1 MEVIFTI
8 FYLSGI
14 IKSFLIF
21 YNIPFPIDFTF
32 LASFLLLLALIIEF
46 KNEKISVS
54 FNKNI
59 LLSFVF
65 LILFYLWMLLS
76 LIWTPSESYSYKKVI
91 LFIPNIIGFGFPLLC
106 KRFDI
111 AKFFRIVSITLIF
124 VSIWFL
130 KIYLDYLDDGYS
142 KKTYYEPFLGLYL
155 SCASFMGLNIL
166 VILGAKKKVFKNL
179 FVSSFVVTLTIILL
193 FLLGARGPFIFV
205 LLLLIPLFIIKYIY
219 SYYYNKVL
227 LSDFKKA
234 LYSGLTVLLFFV
246 FFLIF
251 EKEVK
256 VLLDRSVFRIS
267 LLMPSSDSETSSVP
281 TTSNTTKSSSI
292 NTSVDTR
299 IDQLKFSMDLIKNN
313 KFESIYGFGVGSF
326 GILYLQKDFRAYPH
340 NIFLEIWVELGLIG
354 LILFLIFLYFV
365 FSKNLNGTNYI
376 NLLVL
381 VYIILNVLKSSSY
394 VDIRVFFAVFA
405 MYMLSSNDKSLNKV
419 AN

>member
-1 MEVIFTI
+1 
-8 FYLSGI
+8 
-14 IKSFLIF
+14 
-21 YNIPFPIDFTF
+21 
-32 LASFLLLLALIIEF
+32 
-46 KNEKISVS
+46 
-54 FNKNI
+54 
-59 LLSFVF
+59 
-65 LILFYLWMLLS
+65 
-76 LIWTPSESYSYKKVI
+76 
-91 LFIPNIIGFGFPLLC
+91 
-106 KRFDI
+106 
-111 AKFFRIVSITLIF
+111 
-124 VSIWFL
+124 
-130 KIYLDYLDDGYS
+130 
-142 KKTYYEPFLGLYL
+142 
-155 SCASFMGLNIL
+155 
-166 VILGAKKKVFKNL
+166 
-179 FVSSFVVTLTIILL
+179 
-193 FLLGARGPFIFV
+193 
-205 LLLLIPLFIIKYIY
+205 
-219 SYYYNKVL
+219 
-227 LSDFKKA
+227 
-234 LYSGLTVLLFFV
+234 
-246 FFLIF
+246 
-251 EKEVK
+251 EVK

>member
-1 MEVIFTI
+1 MEVIFAI

-21 YNIPFPIDFTF
+21 YKIPFIVDFTLFAAF
-32 LASFLLLLALIIEF
+32 LVIIAVFIEF
-46 KNEKISVS
+46 KNKKIPIV
-54 FNKNI
+54 FNKNN
-59 LLSFVF
+59 LLAFVF
-65 LILFYLWMLLS
+65 LLIFYLWMIIS
-76 LIWTPSESYSYKKVI
+76 LIWTPSNNYSFKKVFFF
-91 LFIPNIIGFGFPLLC
+91 LPNIISFGFPLIY

-111 AKFFRIVSITLIF
+111 AKFFRIISIALIIVSI
-124 VSIWFL
+124 VFL
-130 KIYLDYLDDGYS
+130 KIYLDYSADKIS
-142 KKTYYEPFLGLYL
+142 RAYYQPILGLYL
-155 SCASFMGLNIL
+155 TCSSLMGINIL

-179 FVSSFVVTLTIILL
+179 FISSFVVTLSIILM
-193 FLLGARGPFIFV
+193 FLLGARGPLIFV
-205 LLLLIPLFIIKYIY
+205 LLLLIPLLFIKFFKL
-219 SYYYNKVL
+219 SYFKILLSSDFRKVL
-227 LSDFKKA
+227 F
-234 LYSGLTVLLFFV
+234 SGFTILFFLT
-246 FFLIF
+246 FSLIF

>member
-1 MEVIFTI
+1 MEVIFAI

-21 YNIPFPIDFTF
+21 YKIPFIVDFTLFAAF
-32 LASFLLLLALIIEF
+32 LVIIAVFIEF
-46 KNEKISVS
+46 KNKKIPIV
-54 FNKNI
+54 FNKNN
-59 LLSFVF
+59 LLAFVF
-65 LILFYLWMLLS
+65 LLIFYLWMIIS
-76 LIWTPSESYSYKKVI
+76 LIWTPSNNYSFKKVFFF
-91 LFIPNIIGFGFPLLC
+91 LPNIIGFGFPLLC

-111 AKFFRIVSITLIF
+111 AKFFRIISIALIIVSI
-124 VSIWFL
+124 VFL
-130 KIYLDYLDDGYS
+130 KIYLDYSADKIS
-142 KKTYYEPFLGLYL
+142 RAYYQPILGLYL
-155 SCASFMGLNIL
+155 TCSSLMGINIL

-179 FVSSFVVTLTIILL
+179 FISSFVVTLSIILM
-193 FLLGARGPFIFV
+193 FLLGARGPLIFV
-205 LLLLIPLFIIKYIY
+205 LLLLIPLLFIKFFKL
-219 SYYYNKVL
+219 SYFKILLSSDFRKVL
-227 LSDFKKA
+227 F
-234 LYSGLTVLLFFV
+234 SGFTILFFLT
-246 FFLIF
+246 FSLIF
-251 EKEVK
+251 ENEVK

>member
-1 MEVIFTI
+1 MEVIFAI

-21 YNIPFPIDFTF
+21 YKIPFIVDFTLFAAF
-32 LASFLLLLALIIEF
+32 LVIIAVFIEF
-46 KNEKISVS
+46 KNKKIPIV
-54 FNKNI
+54 FNKNN
-59 LLSFVF
+59 LLAFVF
-65 LILFYLWMLLS
+65 LLIFYLWMIIS
-76 LIWTPSESYSYKKVI
+76 LIWTPSNNYSFKKVFFF
-91 LFIPNIIGFGFPLLC
+91 LPNIISFGFPLIY

-111 AKFFRIVSITLIF
+111 AKFFRIISIALIIVSI
-124 VSIWFL
+124 VFL
-130 KIYLDYLDDGYS
+130 KIYLDYSADKIS
-142 KKTYYEPFLGLYL
+142 RAYYQPILGLYL
-155 SCASFMGLNIL
+155 TCSSLMGINIL

-179 FVSSFVVTLTIILL
+179 FISSFVVTLSIILM
-193 FLLGARGPFIFV
+193 FLLGARGPLIFV
-205 LLLLIPLFIIKYIY
+205 LLLLIPLLFIKFFKL
-219 SYYYNKVL
+219 SYFKILLSSDFRKVL
-227 LSDFKKA
+227 F
-234 LYSGLTVLLFFV
+234 SGFTILFFLT
-246 FFLIF
+246 FSLIF
-251 EKEVK
+251 ENEVK

>member
-1 MEVIFTI
+1 MEVIFAI

-130 KIYLDYLDDGYS
+130 IIYLDYLDDGYS

-166 VILGAKKKVFKNL
+166 VILGAKKRIFKNL

-205 LLLLIPLFIIKYIY
+205 LLLLIPLFIIKYI
-219 SYYYNKVL
+219 
-227 LSDFKKA
+227 
-234 LYSGLTVLLFFV
+234 
-246 FFLIF
+246 
-251 EKEVK
+251 
-256 VLLDRSVFRIS
+256 
-267 LLMPSSDSETSSVP
+267 
-281 TTSNTTKSSSI
+281 
-292 NTSVDTR
+292 
-299 IDQLKFSMDLIKNN
+299 
-313 KFESIYGFGVGSF
+313 
-326 GILYLQKDFRAYPH
+326 
-340 NIFLEIWVELGLIG
+340 
-354 LILFLIFLYFV
+354 
-365 FSKNLNGTNYI
+365 
-376 NLLVL
+376 
-381 VYIILNVLKSSSY
+381 
-394 VDIRVFFAVFA
+394 
-405 MYMLSSNDKSLNKV
+405 
-419 AN
+419 

>member
-1 MEVIFTI
+1 M
-8 FYLSGI
+8 
-14 IKSFLIF
+14 
-21 YNIPFPIDFTF
+21 
-32 LASFLLLLALIIEF
+32 
-46 KNEKISVS
+46 
-54 FNKNI
+54 
-59 LLSFVF
+59 
-65 LILFYLWMLLS
+65 
-76 LIWTPSESYSYKKVI
+76 

-142 KKTYYEPFLGLYL
+142 KKAYYEPILGLYL

-166 VILGAKKKVFKNL
+166 VILGAKKRIFKNL

-205 LLLLIPLFIIKYIY
+205 LLLLIPLFVIKYIY
-219 SYYYNKVL
+219 SYYFNKVL

-281 TTSNTTKSSSI
+281 TTSNTTKSSSV

-299 IDQLKFSMDLIKNN
+299 IDQLKFSIDLIKNN

-354 LILFLIFLYFV
+354 LILFLIFLFFV

-405 MYMLSSNDKSLNKV
+405 MYMLSSNDKSLNEITT
-419 AN
+419 